1 MENQFFVNAGIQSPA
16 PPLHFGSSMPM
27 SDWQSLSSAMEIQ
40 SQDCFPTPNWEKP
53 TDYSLQFESA
63 LSSMVSSP
71 AASNCNVS
79 SESLIIRELI
89 GKLGS
94 IGNGGEIPPHSQ
106 PLLASYINVN
116 NSSNTSCYST
126 PLNSPPKL
134 NLTMV
139 DSLVKEKLPAM
150 GLNSSVADFS
160 ADPGF
165 AERAAKFSCFGSRSF
180 NGRTT
185 QFGPKDNTEF
195 AAYRSNPLAA
205 NAKLPRVSSSPSIKA
220 MVSQGTTTNKNTPLQ
235 DRSELANSQ
244 EESTV
249 SEQNPN
255 GEPGLKAS
263 NSRKR
268 KAVPKAKT
276 KDTSSSPSA
285 NASKVQVTEP
295 NEASNEKR
303 CKLSDSNGN
312 ENGSAKAEEDAKG
325 DKANNTKAP
334 EPPKD
339 YIHVRARRGQATDS
353 HSLAERVRR
362 EKISER
368 MKLLQNLVPGCNK
381 VTGKALMLDEIINY
395 VQSLQ
400 RQVEF
405 LSMKLASVNTRL
417 DFNVESLMS
426 KDIFQPNNTLQQPIF
441 PINSSAST
449 FFGHQPQQNPALH
462 SNMSNGTMTQCSV
475 DPLDTAICPKLNTHL
490 PQINQFVETVPPQ
503 YPTFCEGDLETIVH
517 MGLAQNQSQ
526 DMALH
531 SQNFQGSNQ
540 VSHMKVEL

>member
-1 MENQFFVNAGIQSPA
+1 MDNQFFLDAGI
-16 PPLHFGSSMPM
+16 PPLHFGSSL
-27 SDWQSLSSAMEIQ
+27 SSSLSPVMEIQ
-40 SQDCFPTPNWEKP
+40 SQDCFPT
-53 TDYSLQFESA
+53 DYGLQYESA

-71 AASNCNVS
+71 ASSNGNNMS
-79 SESLIIRELI
+79 SESLMMRELI

-94 IGNGGEIPPHSQ
+94 VGNSGEILHHSQ
-106 PLLASYINVN
+106 PMLAAA
-116 NSSNTSCYST
+116 SSSCYST

-134 NLTMV
+134 NLPV
-139 DSLVKEKLPAM
+139 PKSM
-150 GLNSSVADFS
+150 GLKSGVADFS

-180 NGRTT
+180 NGRRT
-185 QFGPKDNTEF
+185 QFGPKDNGEI
-195 AAYRSNPLAA
+195 AACRFNPPPV
-205 NAKLPRVSSSPSIKA
+205 NVKLPRVSSSPA
-220 MVSQGTTTNKNTPLQ
+220 MKT
-235 DRSELANSQ
+235 LAANCR

-249 SEQNPN
+249 SEQNPD
-255 GEPGLKAS
+255 PGFKGS

-276 KDTSSSPSA
+276 NETSPSPSP
-285 NASKVQVTEP
+285 NSSKVTKL

-303 CKLSDSNGN
+303 CKLSKTNGN
-312 ENGSAKAEEDAKG
+312 ENGSGKAEEEDANG
-325 DKANNTKAP
+325 SNTKAP

-405 LSMKLASVNTRL
+405 LSMKLASVNTSL
-417 DFNVESLMS
+417 DFNVESLVS
-426 KDIFQPNNTLQQPIF
+426 KDASISFKHFAESNIPN
-441 PINSSAST
+441 SAIS
-449 FFGHQPQQNPALH
+449 
-462 SNMSNGTMTQCSV
+462 
-475 DPLDTAICPKLNTHL
+475 PKLNTHL
-490 PQINQFVETVPPQ
+490 PQTQINRFIKTVPQ
-503 YPTFCEGDLETIVH
+503 YPSFCEGDLETLVQ
-517 MGLAQNQSQ
+517 MGFGHNQSQ
-526 DMALH
+526 EMALH

-540 VSHMKVEL
+540 VSDMKVEL

>member
-1 MENQFFVNAGIQSPA
+1 MENQFFLNAGIPPHA
-16 PPLHFGSSMPM
+16 PPSQFGSFLSSSPM

-40 SQDCFPTPNWEKP
+40 SQDCFPT
-53 TDYSLQFESA
+53 TDYGLQYESA

-71 AASNCNVS
+71 TASNCNIS
-79 SESLIIRELI
+79 GDSLMMRELI

-94 IGNGGEIPPHSQ
+94 IGNSGEIPQHSQ
-106 PLLASYINVN
+106 PMLAAS
-116 NSSNTSCYST
+116 SCYST
-126 PLNSPPKL
+126 PLHSPPEL
-134 NLTMV
+134 NLP
-139 DSLVKEKLPAM
+139 LPKPM

-165 AERAAKFSCFGSRSF
+165 AERAAKFSCSGSRSF

-185 QFGPKDNTEF
+185 QFGPKDNGEIT
-195 AAYRSNPLAA
+195 AYRSNPLAP
-205 NAKLPRVSSSPSIKA
+205 NAKLPRVSSSPAIKA
-220 MVSQGTTTNKNTPLQ
+220 MVSQAGGSGTNKNTPLQ
-235 DRSELANSQ
+235 DRSQLVNSQ

-249 SEQNPN
+249 SEQNP
-255 GEPGLKAS
+255 ETGLKGS
-263 NSRKR
+263 SSRKR

-276 KDTSSSPSA
+276 KETSPSPSP
-285 NASKVQVTEP
+285 NASKMTEP
-295 NEASNEKR
+295 KETSNEKR
-303 CKLSDSNGN
+303 CKVSESNGK
-312 ENGSAKAEEDAKG
+312 ENGSGKAEEDAKG
-325 DKANNTKAP
+325 SNTKAP

-426 KDIFQPNNTLQQPIF
+426 KDIFQSSNTSLKPIF
-441 PINSSAST
+441 PINSPASA
-449 FFGHQPQQNPALH
+449 FLGHQPQQNPPLH
-462 SNMSNGTMTQCSV
+462 GNIANGTMTPCSV
-475 DPLDTAICPKLNTHL
+475 DPLDTAICPKLSTHL
-490 PQINQFVETVPPQ
+490 PQINQFIETLPQ
-503 YPTFCEGDLETIVH
+503 YPAFCEGDLETLVQ
-517 MGLAQNQSQ
+517 MGFGQNQSQ
-526 DMALH
+526 EMALH
-531 SQNFQGSNQ
+531 SQNFHGSNQ
-540 VSHMKVEL
+540 VSDMKVEL

>member
-1 MENQFFVNAGIQSPA
+1 MENQFFLNAGIPPQA
-16 PPLHFGSSMPM
+16 PPLQFGSFLSSSPM
-27 SDWQSLSSAMEIQ
+27 SDWQSLSSAMEIE
-40 SQDCFPTPNWEKP
+40 SRDCFPT
-53 TDYSLQFESA
+53 TDYGLQYESA

-71 AASNCNVS
+71 AASNCNIS
-79 SESLIIRELI
+79 GDSLMIRELI

-94 IGNGGEIPPHSQ
+94 IGNSGGEIPQHSQ
-106 PLLASYINVN
+106 PMLAAS
-116 NSSNTSCYST
+116 SCYTT
-126 PLNSPPKL
+126 PLNSPPQL
-134 NLTMV
+134 NLP
-139 DSLVKEKLPAM
+139 LPKPM

-185 QFGPKDNTEF
+185 QFGPKDNGET
-195 AAYRSNPLAA
+195 AAYRSNPPAA
-205 NAKLPRVSSSPSIKA
+205 NAKLPRVSSSPVIKA
-220 MVSQGTTTNKNTPLQ
+220 MV
-235 DRSELANSQ
+235 SQ

-249 SEQNPN
+249 SDQNP
-255 GEPGLKAS
+255 EPDWKGS

-276 KDTSSSPSA
+276 KETSPSPSP
-285 NASKVQVTEP
+285 NASKITEP
-295 NEASNEKR
+295 NETSNEKR
-303 CKLSDSNGN
+303 CKLSESNGN
-312 ENGSAKAEEDAKG
+312 ENGSGKAEE
-325 DKANNTKAP
+325 KAP

-426 KDIFQPNNTLQQPIF
+426 KDIFQSNNTSLQPIF
-441 PINSSAST
+441 PINSSASS
-449 FFGHQPQQNPALH
+449 FLGHQPQQNPPLH
-462 SNMSNGTMTQCSV
+462 GNGTMTQSSV
-475 DPLDTAICPKLNTHL
+475 DPLETAICPKISTHL
-490 PQINQFVETVPPQ
+490 PQINRFIETAPQ
-503 YPTFCEGDLETIVH
+503 YPAFCEGDLESLVQ
-517 MGLAQNQSQ
+517 MGFGQE
-526 DMALH
+526 MALH

-540 VSHMKVEL
+540 VSDMKVEL

>member
-1 MENQFFVNAGIQSPA
+1 MENQFFVNAGIPSPA

-53 TDYSLQFESA
+53 TDYGLQFESA
-63 LSSMVSSP
+63 LSSMVSSR

-106 PLLASYINVN
+106 PLLASYINGN

-134 NLTMV
+134 NLPMV
-139 DSLVKEKLPAM
+139 DSLVKEKLPPK

-195 AAYRSNPLAA
+195 AAFRSNPLAA

-244 EESTV
+244 EESIV

-276 KDTSSSPSA
+276 KETSSSPSA
-285 NASKVQVTEP
+285 NASKVTEP

-325 DKANNTKAP
+325 DKANNTKAL

-426 KDIFQPNNTLQQPIF
+426 KDIFQRNNTLQQPIF
-441 PINSSAST
+441 AINSSAST

-517 MGLAQNQSQ
+517 MGFGQNQSQ

>member
-1 MENQFFVNAGIQSPA
+1 MENQFFNSGIPPQA
-16 PPLHFGSSMPM
+16 PPLHFGSSLSSPPM
-27 SDWQSLSSAMEIQ
+27 SDWQ
-40 SQDCFPTPNWEKP
+40 SQDCFPT
-53 TDYSLQFESA
+53 DYGLQYESG

-71 AASNCNVS
+71 AASNCNMS
-79 SESLIIRELI
+79 GESLMIRELV

-94 IGNGGEIPPHSQ
+94 NGEIPQHSQ
-106 PLLASYINVN
+106 RMLAAS
-116 NSSNTSCYST
+116 SCYST

-134 NLTMV
+134 
-139 DSLVKEKLPAM
+139 SLPLPKPM

-165 AERAAKFSCFGSRSF
+165 AERAAKFSCFGSRIF

-185 QFGPKDNTEF
+185 QFGLKDNGEI
-195 AAYRSNPLAA
+195 AACRSNPPAA
-205 NAKLPRVSSSPSIKA
+205 NAKLPRVSSSPAIKA
-220 MVSQGTTTNKNTPLQ
+220 MAAQVGGNGKSQ

-244 EESTV
+244 DSTV
-249 SEQNPN
+249 SEQNS
-255 GEPGLKAS
+255 EPGLKGS

-268 KAVPKAKT
+268 KAVPKVKT
-276 KDTSSSPSA
+276 KET
-285 NASKVQVTEP
+285 NAS
-295 NEASNEKR
+295 KR
-303 CKLSDSNGN
+303 CKLSEGNGK
-312 ENGSAKAEEDAKG
+312 EDEDAKG
-325 DKANNTKAP
+325 SNTKAP
-334 EPPKD
+334 ESPKD

-426 KDIFQPNNTLQQPIF
+426 KDIFQSNNTLQQHPVF
-441 PINSSAST
+441 PTNSPAASA
-449 FFGHQPQQNPALH
+449 FLGHQINH
-462 SNMSNGTMTQCSV
+462 FTE
-475 DPLDTAICPKLNTHL
+475 TASQH
-490 PQINQFVETVPPQ
+490 
-503 YPTFCEGDLETIVH
+503 PTLCEGDLETLVQ
-517 MGLAQNQSQ
+517 MGFGQNQCQ
-526 DMALH
+526 EMALH
-531 SQNFQGSNQ
+531 HKASRGQIKS
-540 VSHMKVEL
+540 LT